1 MIRLNNVSKI
11 FAEQTALYPLSLQIE
26 HGDFITIIGQSGSG
40 KTTLLKML
48 NGLVQPDSGSV
59 MINAENLASTDL
71 VQLRRKIGYVVQENG
86 LFPHL
91 TVAENI
97 GYVLSLQNRPKAEIA
112 KRVTELL
119 PLVNLDGELKKRYP
133 HQLSGGQKQ
142 RVGIARALAAKPDI
156 ILMDEPF
163 SALDPVTRKL
173 LQQEIKQLW
182 QTLGTTVVF
191 VTHDIDEALNLGT
204 KVLVLHQGKIEQFA
218 SPQQVQQ
225 QPASEF
231 VRVLIGEKNESH
243 RH

>member
-1 MIRLNNVSKI
+1 MIRLSNVSKI
-11 FAEQTALYPLSLQIE
+11 FANQTALYPLDLQIE
-26 HGDFITIIGQSGSG
+26 QGDFITIIGQSGSG
-40 KTTLLKML
+40 KTTLLKLL
-48 NGLVQPDSGSV
+48 NGLLKPDSGQISV
-59 MINAENLASTDL
+59 LGTALATADL

-97 GYVLSLQNRPKAEIA
+97 GYVPGLQKIPKSEIN
-112 KRVTELL
+112 KRVMELL
-119 PLVNLDGELKKRYP
+119 PQVNLDEELKNRYP

-182 QTLGTTVVF
+182 QTLGTTIVF
-191 VTHDIDEALNLGT
+191 VTHDIDEALTLGS
-204 KVLVLHQGKIEQFA
+204 KVLVLHRGKIEQFA
-218 SPQQVQQ
+218 PPQQVQTA
-225 QPASEF
+225 PASDL
-231 VRVLIGEKNESH
+231 VRLLLGTVID
-243 RH
+243 RQTT

>member
-1 MIRLNNVSKI
+1 MIRLSNVSKT
-11 FAEQTALYPLSLQIE
+11 FADRTALCPLSLQIAQ
-26 HGDFITIIGQSGSG
+26 GDFITIIGQSGSG

-48 NGLVQPDSGSV
+48 NGLVQPDSGTV
-59 MINAENLASTDL
+59 TLYGENLATADL

-97 GYVLSLQNRPKAEIA
+97 GYVLSLQKRPKVAIA
-112 KRVTELL
+112 TRVAELL
-119 PLVNLDGELKKRYP
+119 PLVNLDNELKDRYP

-182 QTLGTTVVF
+182 QTLGTTIVF
-191 VTHDIDEALNLGT
+191 VTHDIEEALNLGT
-204 KVLVLHQGKIEQFA
+204 KVLVLHQGQVEQFA
-218 SPQQVQQ
+218 TPQQVKNT
-225 QPASEF
+225 PATPF
-231 VRVLIGEKNESH
+231 VRLLMKTT
-243 RH
+243 